1 MQVIDRPLDG
11 IRPYEDNPRNNDDAV
26 DKVAESIQKFGFKV
40 PIVID
45 SEGIIVAGH
54 TRYKAAQKLGLEKI
68 PCIVADDL
76 TDAQVRAFRL
86 VDNKVAEFSG
96 WNFEKLGNE
105 LESLKELELDFRME
119 NFGFCDATQNVGL
132 DDMFDPAKKKPEK
145 ENEPKMTVCP
155 YCGKEHEV

>member
-45 SEGIIVAGH
+45 SEGVIVAGH

-86 VDNKVAEFSG
+86 VDNKVAE
-96 WNFEKLGNE
+96 
-105 LESLKELELDFRME
+105 R
-119 NFGFCDATQNVGL
+119 
-132 DDMFDPAKKKPEK
+132 
-145 ENEPKMTVCP
+145 
-155 YCGKEHEV
+155 

>member
-45 SEGIIVAGH
+45 REGVIVAGH

-76 TDAQVRAFRL
+76 AVTRTRCA
-86 VDNKVAEFSG
+86 SG
-96 WNFEKLGNE
+96 IYARG
-105 LESLKELELDFRME
+105 
-119 NFGFCDATQNVGL
+119 
-132 DDMFDPAKKKPEK
+132 
-145 ENEPKMTVCP
+145 
-155 YCGKEHEV
+155 

>member
-1 MQVIDRPLDG
+1 MQVIDRPIDG

-45 SEGIIVAGH
+45 REGVIVAGH

-96 WNFEKLGNE
+96 WNFAG
-105 LESLKELELDFRME
+105 LEKELDALRELDLDFDPGS
-119 NFGFCDATQNVGL
+119 FGFGDSSGP
-132 DDMFDPAKKKPEK
+132 DIDGMFGESEKKKEK
-145 ENEPKMTVCP
+145 DPKMTVCP